1 MEEKELIERLNKIEK
16 DNAINTEKIDVANHR
31 IDDLEEETKSN
42 RELIIAVKEIATE
55 MKHIKEDQADMNKRL
70 KSIEDKPSK
79 NWDKVITTIIGT
91 VVGAVVGAVIGLVI
105 K

>member
-1 MEEKELIERLNKIEK
+1 MESSEFTDRLSKLEK
-16 DNAINTEKIDVANHR
+16 DNAVNTEKLDVANHR
-31 IDDLEEETKSN
+31 IDDLEDEVKGN

-79 NWDKVITTIIGT
+79 NWDKVTSTIIGT
-91 VVGAVVGAVIGLVI
+91 VVGAIIGALIGLVL